1 VNRDTFDRAAD
12 LERAIAAATGTHQVA
27 VVLGSGFGA
36 FREITEGTVIPYS
49 DLPGMPLPA
58 AVGHTGEMVS
68 TSVGGK
74 PTLLFSGRAHAYEG
88 HPIDQVVMAV
98 RAAVLNGCR
107 SIVLTNA
114 AGGCGAGQSP
124 GDLVL
129 ITDHLNLAGLNPL
142 VGPNDD
148 RLGPRFPDMSEVYSL
163 RMRTIARQVAAELD
177 LPVSDGVYAW
187 FLGPMYE
194 TPAEVRMAS
203 ALGAHLVGMSTVP
216 EAIAAHHMGA
226 EVLAI
231 SLVTNLAAG
240 ISPTPLS
247 SDEVM
252 ATAAATSARFVPFLG
267 QVLARI

>member
-1 VNRDTFDRAAD
+1 MNRDTFDRVAE
-12 LERAIAAATGTHQVA
+12 LEKSIAAATGNHQVA
-27 VVLGSGFGA
+27 VVLGSGFGT
-36 FREITEGTVIPYS
+36 FRESAGGTVVPYS

-58 AVGHTGEMVS
+58 AVGHRGEMVS
-68 TSVGGK
+68 TSIGGT

-88 HPIDQVVMAV
+88 HGIDQVVMAV

-114 AGGCGAGQSP
+114 AGGCGPGQSP

-129 ITDHLNLAGLNPL
+129 ISDHLNLAGINPL
-142 VGPNDD
+142 VGPNDE
-148 RLGPRFPDMSEVYSL
+148 RLGPRFPDMSEVYSV
-163 RMRTIARQVAAELD
+163 RMRSIARQVAAELD
-177 LPVSDGVYAW
+177 LPLREGVYAW

-194 TPAEVRMAS
+194 TPAEVQMAR

-226 EVLAI
+226 EVMAI

-247 SDEVM
+247 ADEVM
-252 ATAAATSARFVPFLG
+252 ATAAATSERFVPFLG
-267 QVLARI
+267 AVLARV